1 MIAATTSE
9 KLQKIK
15 KLLIQER
22 QYAKSLAVEKMLA
35 VAKEKQEII
44 RTLDLPAKMNSED
57 RALAEAIQADN
68 RHNAYLFWSA
78 LTWIRESME
87 FLGKQVTVSSYN
99 AGGYTTNG
107 VNNGGLLSGKV

>member
-9 KLQKIK
+9 KLK
-15 KLLIQER
+15 KLHELLMQER
-22 QYAKSLAVEKMLA
+22 EYAKSLAVEKMLA
-35 VAKEKQEII
+35 AAKEKQELI
-44 RTLDLPAKMNSED
+44 RTLDPPEKMNSED
-57 RALAEAIQADN
+57 RALAETIQTDN

-87 FLGKQVTVSSYN
+87 FLGKQVTASSYN